1 MILEL
6 LRDRGSISVATV
18 EEQFDVSPMT
28 ARRDLALLAESGY
41 ARRTHGGAMLPELA
55 GHEDSFQSRVEQD
68 TEAKSRLAK
77 AVAETLAPDETIF
90 VDSSSS
96 AYFVVREV
104 LELGTPLTVL
114 TNSLP
119 VMSLVGGSNAPQIE
133 MIGIGGSFR
142 KLTRSFVGAEAVRL
156 IERFFVD
163 QIVFSVKGIEM
174 EGYLTDP
181 DPLEAEG
188 KRAMIDRARS
198 VLLVAHSQ
206 KFNERGLNVI
216 VPASQVDTAFL
227 SDPPPAGV
235 KVLESAGA
243 DVVAV

>member
-181 DPLEAEG
+181 DPLEAEV